1 MAIQKLLITKK
12 ETNSVFLAELINNS
26 QSKQVAN
33 NYCSKVV
40 PGDLIRG
47 MEIEEKAFHGFH
59 QVKIKQQIEK
69 LETQYKEYEEHA
81 IGEIAIEINYVA
93 HGKELQENENSVYIP
108 KIGNSSVVSR
118 ITDTTLKHHNYFQVV
133 LGEKAINEY
142 VAAFFKSDLGRLVLQ
157 SLTSGTFIPHLNK
170 RDLEQAT
177 IALPSIDDQKQ
188 ILVTQR
194 KLRDLK
200 SAIDSFDSELALNP
214 TSSISI
220 LDQLDSILEAI
231 GGLTD
236 VDEVHSLIRQGESKN
251 IEFKET
257 LSLDL
262 KKQTKEKYIE
272 ISALKTIVAFLNTEG
287 GTLLVGVAD
296 DGGITGID
304 IEIDKFHKGSTDKYL
319 IHVKNI
325 IKTRIGEEFYP
336 YIEYKLISVNGTNL
350 LVFKCKKSRS
360 PCYLDNEDFYVRT
373 NPATDKLV
381 GPKLVE
387 YVKNHFGQ

>member
-1 MAIQKLLITKK
+1 MGSTI
-12 ETNSVFLAELINNS
+12 
-26 QSKQVAN
+26 
-33 NYCSKVV
+33 
-40 PGDLIRG
+40 LIRG
-47 MEIEEKAFHGFH
+47 MEIEERAFHGFH

-93 HGKELQENENSVYIP
+93 HGKELQETENSVYIP

-287 GTLLVGVAD
+287 GNPLGW
-296 DGGITGID
+296 G
-304 IEIDKFHKGSTDKYL
+304 
-319 IHVKNI
+319 
-325 IKTRIGEEFYP
+325 
-336 YIEYKLISVNGTNL
+336 
-350 LVFKCKKSRS
+350 CK
-360 PCYLDNEDFYVRT
+360 
-373 NPATDKLV
+373 
-381 GPKLVE
+381 
-387 YVKNHFGQ
+387 